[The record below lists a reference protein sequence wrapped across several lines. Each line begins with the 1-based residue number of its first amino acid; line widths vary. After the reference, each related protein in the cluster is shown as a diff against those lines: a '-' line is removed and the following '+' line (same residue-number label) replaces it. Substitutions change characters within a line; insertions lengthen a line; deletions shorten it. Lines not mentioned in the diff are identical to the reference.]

1 MNKMLRL
8 LPVLLLICSLVAC
21 TAGASVPSPTPV
33 SAARV
38 LATVYISPTPNA
50 EEVAATRAASTSTPI
65 PPTATVFP
73 TETPYVGLFIGEAQP
88 EEGLRPF
95 TQPIFA
101 AEAESSLPTADAGR
115 CTIPIDTPYV
125 SAWRANPV
133 VNERMGCPIQ
143 GGFGFFGRVQLFEN
157 GVMYFYPDLN
167 AVWALRLDRAS
178 DSSRGQFD
186 YMENPPQISTVGMQA
201 PQGLLLPGEVFG
213 SMWLSV
219 EGLRAEMGY
228 ARTEAQEVALG
239 LQRFDNGTFLLDA
252 VGEQVYALIVD
263 GTVLGPYLAPS
274 SAQPGA
280 IPTLTIAAPASATPS
295 P

>member
-1 MNKMLRL
+1 MIVRL
-8 LPVLLLICSLVAC
+8 LPVLLLICSLFAC
-21 TAGASVPSPTPV
+21 TAGEPAPIVTPV

-38 LATVYISPTPNA
+38 LATVYISPTANA
-50 EEVAATRAASTSTPI
+50 EEIAATRAASTATPI

-95 TQPIFA
+95 TQPIFG
-101 AEAESSLPTADAGR
+101 AEPTSSMPTADAGR
-115 CTIPIDTPYV
+115 CVIPIDTPYV
-125 SAWRANPV
+125 SAWRANAV
-133 VNERMGCPIQ
+133 VTERMGCPIQ

-167 AVWALRLDRAS
+167 AVWALRLDRSPGSA
-178 DSSRGQFD
+178 RGQFD
-186 YMENPPQISTVGMQA
+186 YLENPPQLSTVGMQA
-201 PQGLLLPGEVFG
+201 PQGLLLPGDAFG

-228 ARTEAQEVALG
+228 ARTEAQEVAMG
-239 LQRFDNGTFLLDA
+239 MQRFDNGTFLLDV

-263 GTVLGPYLAPS
+263 GTVLGPYLAPGNL
-274 SAQPGA
+274 QPDA
-280 IPTLTIAAPASATPS
+280 NATVTINAPASATPS